1 VSLGRV
7 LNLVVTASAAVLV
20 AVIAATGIASALSST
35 EGDARPAPAPAGP
48 PKSTYTVTRMGGDS
62 QERGQEF
69 VATVSDSGRRL
80 VVHADP

>member
-1 VSLGRV
+1 V

-35 EGDARPAPAPAGP
+35 EGDAHPAPAGP
-48 PKSTYTVTRMGGDS
+48 PRSTYTVTRMRGDS
-62 QERGQEF
+62 QERRQEF

>member
-1 VSLGRV
+1 M

-20 AVIAATGIASALSST
+20 AVIAATGIASALTST
-35 EGDARPAPAPAGP
+35 KGDARPAPAAP
-48 PKSTYTVTRMGGDS
+48 PKSTYTVTRIGGDS
-62 QERGQEF
+62 QEHRQEF